1 MQSLLNNTQIKEE
14 VAKEIKNTQ
23 NKIKTKVLLI
33 IQLIIL
39 YIAKAVLKEKFT
51 AKHT

>member
-1 MQSLLNNTQIKEE
+1 ML
-14 VAKEIKNTQ
+14 

-51 AKHT
+51 AKHTWKIFKDPKLETYVSALGN